1 MKSRYQEMFD
11 QVRASDT
18 LRTEVLQMRNQE
30 NGTRTR
36 RRLPMAGL
44 AAAVLAVVLVA
55 GTALAVASPSL
66 RDWFAREWAERTG
79 GNISEN
85 QALLIDSLTQTVGES
100 RTVGDVTVTV
110 DSITVGGDALWAL
123 VDVEGLDFDAEALYS
138 FDQTDIEILPDPSEG
153 AYGGASYSL
162 GSIGMTEDGA
172 VRMLLEFSGIFS
184 TGNQI
189 NTGDYTLELR
199 LRDLTLC
206 RRAGEPD
213 EIIYEGEWSFS
224 IPLTESM
231 VPTIA
236 IDSAVVELG
245 AGAEDMEDAAA
256 SSGVT
261 ITLWDIRV
269 TATGLSFYTAYSDD
283 EAVERVQMAALSYL
297 EAAVILTDGTEVTT
311 GSGGGSRTEDG
322 SMYCTNQWPVPLDVE
337 DIVALRIGGTEIPV
351 PQASE

>member
-1 MKSRYQEMFD
+1 MKNRYRDMFD
-11 QVRASDT
+11 EVRASDT
-18 LRTEVLQMRNQE
+18 LRQEVVHMREQNR
-30 NGTRTR
+30 GAR
-36 RRLPMAGL
+36 RRLPMGGL
-44 AAAVLAVVLVA
+44 IAAALVVVLAA
-55 GTALAVASPSL
+55 GTALAAASPTL
-66 RDWFAREWAERTG
+66 RDWFARKWAEGTG
-79 GNISEN
+79 GEISES
-85 QALLIDSLTQTVGES
+85 QALLIDSLTETVGES
-100 RTVGDVTVTV
+100 QTVGDVTVTV
-110 DSITVGGDALWAL
+110 DSLTVGGDALWAL
-123 VDVEGLDFDAEALYS
+123 VDVEGVDVLAKERYS
-138 FDQTDIEILPDPSEG
+138 FDGIYVEILPDPNGGSVL
-153 AYGGASYSL
+153 GGASYSM
-162 GSIGMTEDGA
+162 GSIGLTEDGA
-172 VRMLLEFSGIFS
+172 ARMLLEFSGIFS

-189 NTGDYTLELR
+189 NNGDYTLELR

-213 EIIYEGEWSFS
+213 KIIYEGEWSFS

-245 AGAEDMEDAAA
+245 GAGADMEEATA

-311 GSGGGSRTEDG
+311 GSGGGSHTEDG
-322 SMYCTNQWPVPLDVE
+322 GWYCTKQWPVPLNVE
-337 DIVALRIGGTEIPV
+337 DIVSLRIGGTEIPV
-351 PQASE
+351 P

>member
-1 MKSRYQEMFD
+1 MENRYRDMFD
-11 QVRASDT
+11 EVRASDT
-18 LRTEVLQMRNQE
+18 LRQEVVHMREPN
-30 NGTRTR
+30 RSAR
-36 RRLPMAGL
+36 RRLPVGGL
-44 AAAVLAVVLVA
+44 IAAALAVVLAA
-55 GTALAVASPSL
+55 GTALAAASPSL
-66 RDWFAREWAERTG
+66 RDWFARKWAEGTG
-79 GNISEN
+79 GEISES
-85 QALLIDSLTQTVGES
+85 QALLIDSLTQKVGES

-123 VDVEGLDFDAEALYS
+123 VDVEGLDFAAKERYS
-138 FDQTDIEILPDPSEG
+138 FDGIYVEILPDPSEG

-162 GSIGMTEDGA
+162 GSIGLTEDGA

-245 AGAEDMEDAAA
+245 AGGEDMEDAAA

-283 EAVERVQMAALSYL
+283 EAAERVQMAALSYL
-297 EAAVILTDGTEVTT
+297 EVAVILSDGTEVLSN
-311 GSGGGSRTEDG
+311 GSGGSQTEG
-322 SMYCTNQWPVPLDVE
+322 GGWYCTSQWPVPIDVE
-337 DIVALRIGGTEIPV
+337 DVMAIRIGGTEIPV
-351 PQASE
+351 PQNG

>member
-1 MKSRYQEMFD
+1 MNSRYQEMFD
-11 QVRASDT
+11 EVRASDT
-18 LRTEVLQMRNQE
+18 LKQEVLRMQNQE
-30 NGTRTR
+30 NGRRTR
-36 RRLPMAGL
+36 RRLPVAGL

-66 RDWFAREWAERTG
+66 RDWFAWEWAERTG

-110 DSITVGGDALWAL
+110 DSLTVGGDALWAL
-123 VDVEGLDFDAEALYS
+123 VDVEGVDVLAKERYS
-138 FDQTDIEILPDPSEG
+138 FDGIYVEILPDPNGGSVL
-153 AYGGASYSL
+153 GGASYSM
-162 GSIGMTEDGA
+162 GSIGLTEDGA
-172 VRMLLEFSGIFS
+172 ARMLLEFSGIFS

-189 NTGDYTLELR
+189 NNGDYTLELR

-206 RRAGEPD
+206 RRAGERD
-213 EIIYEGEWSFS
+213 EVIYEGEWSFS

-245 AGAEDMEDAAA
+245 AGGEEAEGTETA
-256 SSGVT
+256 SGVT

-269 TATGLSFYTAYSDD
+269 TATGISFYTAYSDD

-297 EAAVILTDGTEVTT
+297 EAAVILSNGTEVTT

-322 SMYCTNQWPVPLDVE
+322 GWYCTSQWPVPLNVADVTA
-337 DIVALRIGGTEIPV
+337 ICIGGTEIPV
-351 PQASE
+351 P

>member
-1 MKSRYQEMFD
+1 MIDRKRYRETFSHL
-11 QVRASDT
+11 RASP
-18 LRTEVLQMRNQE
+18 E
-30 NGTRTR
+30 TR
-36 RRLPMAGL
+36 RRILDMEMKQNRRRPRLAPLAL
-44 AAAVLAVVLVA
+44 AAALVAVLAVTA
-55 GTALAVASPSL
+55 MAAFSGTLK
-66 RDWFAREWAERTG
+66 DWFAREWANRTG
-79 GNISEN
+79 GEISEE
-85 QALLIDSLTQTVGES
+85 QALVIDSLTEKVGES

-123 VDVEGLDFDAEALYS
+123 VDVAGVDFSAKERYS
-138 FDQTDIEILPDPSEG
+138 FDGIYVEILPDPSEG

-172 VRMLLEFSGIFS
+172 VRMLLEFSGIFP

-189 NTGDYTLELR
+189 NAGGYTLELR

-213 EIIYEGEWSFS
+213 KIIYEGEWSFS

-322 SMYCTNQWPVPLDVE
+322 GWYCTNQWPVPLNVE
-337 DIVALRIGGTEIPV
+337 DIVSLRIGGTEIPV
-351 PQASE
+351 P

>member
-1 MKSRYQEMFD
+1 MKNRYRDMFD
-11 QVRASDT
+11 EVRASDT
-18 LRTEVLQMRNQE
+18 LRQEVLQMREQNR
-30 NGTRTR
+30 NAR
-36 RRLPMAGL
+36 RRLPMGGL
-44 AAAVLAVVLVA
+44 IAAALVVVLAA
-55 GTALAVASPSL
+55 GTALAAASPTL
-66 RDWFAREWAERTG
+66 RDWFARKWAEGTG
-79 GNISEN
+79 GEISES
-85 QALLIDSLTQTVGES
+85 QALLIDSLTETVGES
-100 RTVGDVTVTV
+100 QTVGDVTVTV
-110 DSITVGGDALWAL
+110 DSLTVGGDALWAL
-123 VDVEGLDFDAEALYS
+123 VDVEGVDVLAKERYS
-138 FDQTDIEILPDPSEG
+138 FDGIYVEILPDPSEG

-162 GSIGMTEDGA
+162 GSIGLTEDGA

-189 NTGDYTLELR
+189 NNGDYTLELR

-245 AGAEDMEDAAA
+245 AGGEEAEGTETA
-256 SSGVT
+256 SGVT

-283 EAVERVQMAALSYL
+283 EAAERVQMAALSYL
-297 EAAVILTDGTEVTT
+297 EVAVILSDGTEVLSN
-311 GSGGGSRTEDG
+311 GSGGSQTEG
-322 SMYCTNQWPVPLDVE
+322 GGWYCTSQWPVPIDVE
-337 DIVALRIGGTEIPV
+337 DVMAIRIGGTEIPV
-351 PQASE
+351 P

>member
-11 QVRASDT
+11 EVRASDT
-18 LRTEVLQMRNQE
+18 LKQEVLRMQNQE
-30 NGTRTR
+30 NGRRTR
-36 RRLPMAGL
+36 RRLPVAGL

-123 VDVEGLDFDAEALYS
+123 VDVEGLDFAAEERYS
-138 FDQTDIEILPDPSEG
+138 FDGIYVEILPDPSEG

-172 VRMLLEFSGIFS
+172 VRMLLEFSGIFP

-189 NTGDYTLELR
+189 NAGGYTLELR

-245 AGAEDMEDAAA
+245 AGGEEAEGTETA
-256 SSGVT
+256 SGVT

-269 TATGLSFYTAYSDD
+269 TATGISFYTAYSDD

-297 EAAVILTDGTEVTT
+297 EAAVILSNGTEVTT

-322 SMYCTNQWPVPLDVE
+322 GWYCTSQWPVPLNVE
-337 DIVALRIGGTEIPV
+337 DVTAIRIGGTEIPV
-351 PQASE
+351 P

>member
-1 MKSRYQEMFD
+1 MENRYRDMFD
-11 QVRASDT
+11 EVRASDT
-18 LRTEVLQMRNQE
+18 LRQEVLRMQNQE
-30 NGTRTR
+30 NGRRTR
-36 RRLPMAGL
+36 RRLPVAGL
-44 AAAVLAVVLVA
+44 AAAVLAVVLAA

-66 RDWFAREWAERTG
+66 RDWFARRWAEGTG
-79 GNISEN
+79 GEISES
-85 QALLIDSLTQTVGES
+85 QALLIDSLTQKVGES
-100 RTVGDVTVTV
+100 RTVGEVTVTV

-123 VDVEGLDFDAEALYS
+123 VDVEGLDFDADKAYS
-138 FDQTDIEILPDPSEG
+138 FDQTDIEIQPDPSEG
-153 AYGGASYSL
+153 APGVMGCSI
-162 GSIGMTEDGA
+162 GSIGLTEDAA
-172 VRMLLEFSGIFS
+172 VRMLLEFSGIFP

-189 NTGDYTLELR
+189 NAGGYTLELR

-245 AGAEDMEDAAA
+245 AGGEDMEDAAA

-261 ITLWDIRV
+261 ITLRDIRV

-283 EAVERVQMAALSYL
+283 EAAERVQMAALSYL
-297 EAAVILTDGTEVTT
+297 EVAVILSDGTEVLSN
-311 GSGGGSRTEDG
+311 GSGGSQTEG
-322 SMYCTNQWPVPLDVE
+322 GGWYCTSQWPVPIDVE
-337 DIVALRIGGTEIPV
+337 DVMAIRIGGTEIPV
-351 PQASE
+351 PQNG